1 MTYDLFLGD
10 RMYSSWSLRGWLML
24 EKFGLPYRPH
34 MVGLY
39 SGTMANDLAPLA
51 PARLVPVLRTPE
63 GTVVGETL
71 AMAETLAERHPQAGL
86 WPADPAA
93 RATARWLCAEMAT
106 GFAALRTACPM
117 QLQRQYQGFALTA
130 AVVEDLARLD
140 TLWAHARAISG
151 QTISGQ
157 TISGQSEGWL
167 FGTYSLA
174 DVFYTPV
181 AARLVGYDLPISDA
195 ARAYAMA
202 LLSDPAVRA
211 WRKQAR
217 EVTYDPEPY
226 ACDLPATAW
235 PIAD

>member
-24 EKFGLPYRPH
+24 EKFGLPCRTH

-39 SGTMANDLAPLA
+39 GGTMARDLAPLA

-71 AMAETLAERHPQAGL
+71 AMAETLAERHPDAGL
-86 WPADPAA
+86 WPGDAAA
-93 RATARWLCAEMAT
+93 RAAARWLCAEMAT
-106 GFAALRTACPM
+106 GFAALRADCPM
-117 QLQRQYQGFALTA
+117 QFQRQYIGFAPSP
-130 AVVEDLARLD
+130 AVQADLARLE
-140 TLWAHARAISG
+140 TLWSHARAVSG
-151 QTISGQ
+151 AA
-157 TISGQSEGWL
+157 EGWL
-167 FGTYSLA
+167 FGGYSLA

-181 AARLVGYDLPISDA
+181 AARIIGYDLAVGED
-195 ARAYAMA
+195 ARAYCTA

-211 WRKQAR
+211 WRRQAQ

-226 ACDLPATAW
+226 ACSLASTDW

>member
-39 SGTMANDLAPLA
+39 TGTMAADLAPLA
-51 PARLVPVLRTPE
+51 PARLVPVLRTPD
-63 GTVVGETL
+63 GTIVGETL
-71 AMAETLAERHPQAGL
+71 AIAETLAERHPQAGL

-93 RATARWLCAEMAT
+93 RATARWLCAEMST
-106 GFAALRTACPM
+106 SFAALRAACPM
-117 QLQRQYQGFALTA
+117 QLQRQYHGFAPTA

-140 TLWAHARAISG
+140 TIWAHARAISG
-151 QTISGQ
+151 QTVSGQ
-157 TISGQSEGWL
+157 TGGWL

-195 ARAYAMA
+195 ARSYAIE

-211 WRKQAR
+211 WRQQAR
-217 EVTYDPEPY
+217 EITYDPEPY
-226 ACDLPATAW
+226 ACELPATAW